1 MGLFDQIVSAID
13 NPSQQASPDQ
23 MGMVLNAVQQLSS
36 NQGMNPGTT
45 QTILSVVGNHIR
57 SALQQQQAVAG
68 PQQTQAIVNQ
78 YSGTNPNLNAVQAIF
93 SPQQQQQ
100 VSLDAA
106 QRTGLNA
113 QTIQSLLPMLVPIVL
128 QLLQSGASNHG
139 GAGAGS
145 NSVLSS
151 FLDSDRDGDVDV
163 GDALSLAGQFL
174 NQRR

>member
-1 MGLFDQIVSAID
+1 
-13 NPSQQASPDQ
+13 

-36 NQGMNPGTT
+36 NQGMNPSTT

-57 SALQQQQAVAG
+57 SSLQQQQAIAG

-78 YSGTNPNLNAVQAIF
+78 YSGTNPNVNAVQAIF

-128 QLLQSGASNHG
+128 QLLQSGASNQG